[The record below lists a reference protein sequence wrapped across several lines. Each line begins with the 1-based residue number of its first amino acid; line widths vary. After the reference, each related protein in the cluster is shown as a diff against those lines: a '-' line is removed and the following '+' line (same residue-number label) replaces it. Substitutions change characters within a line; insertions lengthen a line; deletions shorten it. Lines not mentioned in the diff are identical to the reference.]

1 MYNLIRKDLVL
12 QSKMIIGLM
21 IGLCVYLFLDVSSL
35 WVGVVF
41 SIAVAMNAVT
51 IDEKSSV
58 HILLNSLPY
67 TRKEI
72 VSSKYIVVLL
82 LTVMVSAAIYVGNLA
97 IHGEFTSLKNLLF
110 MIAIAVTAISVM
122 LPFCYK
128 FKSSYLV
135 TASIVA
141 FGLYLLVV
149 SFFIQDLNDRIRAFV
164 EFLLT
169 MQSTG
174 AYVAFVASIMILY
187 VCSGLVSFRIYKN
200 KAF

>member
-12 QSKMIIGLM
+12 QSKMIMGLM
-21 IGLCVYLFLDVSSL
+21 IGLCVYLFLDVSSI
-35 WVGVVF
+35 WVGFVF
-41 SIAVAMNAVT
+41 SVAIAMNAFT

-72 VSSKYIVVLL
+72 VSSKYIAVLL
-82 LTVMVSAAIYVGNLA
+82 LIFLVAAAIFLGNLT

-110 MIAIAVTAISVM
+110 MIAIAMSTISLM

-149 SFFIQDLNDRIRAFV
+149 SFIIQDLNDKIRAFV
-164 EFLLT
+164 QLLLT
-169 MQSTG
+169 MQNTG
-174 AYVAFVASIMILY
+174 AYVAFVASVMILY
-187 VCSGLVSFRIYKN
+187 VCSGLLSLRIYRK
-200 KAF
+200 KVF